1 LPLAVLAAI
10 VLPSLSILYLLDEVG
25 SPVLTRHVTGFQW
38 YWSNTLSEGSLST
51 VPSFMTDLSLRCLG
65 TDSSLV
71 LPSGLVFRLLVS
83 SADVLHCWS
92 LPAFGIKADAVPG
105 RLNSLSGTIDRAGL
119 FYGQCSEICGSNHS
133 FMPVACEVTAFLR
146 G

>member
-1 LPLAVLAAI
+1 MPLAVLAAI

-38 YWSNTLSEGSLST
+38 YWSYTLSEVRLST
-51 VPSFMTDLSLRCLG
+51 VPSFSTVSSLRCLG

-83 SADVLHCWS
+83 SADVLHSWS

-105 RLNSLSGTIDRAGL
+105 RLNSLSGILDRAGL
-119 FYGQCSEICGSNHS
+119 YYGQCSEICGSNHS
-133 FMPVACEVTAFLR
+133 FMPIACEVTAFLR